1 MAEKDALQTEHDE
14 NEQTESNEQPESNDQ
29 QETNEQHGGN
39 QQPEGNEQHSGSD
52 PQGSNIDEAAD
63 TVAEDESAPDSDE
76 RAAQDEQRDTKI
88 EQLEAELAEA
98 RRTAEENY
106 QKWLRAQADFD
117 NFRKRTR
124 AEKEEMAKYA
134 SLSVIEKLLPCMDNF
149 DRALAASRDNRDFDS
164 LLKGLEMIY
173 GQLNQLL
180 EQEEVKPIE
189 AVGTPF
195 NPEFHQAVM
204 QVESD
209 EHEEGIVVEELQ
221 KGYMLKDKVIRPSM
235 VKVSN

>member
-1 MAEKDALQTEHDE
+1 MAEHEKQQMELE
-14 NEQTESNEQPESNDQ
+14 NEQQVNEEQPENP
-29 QETNEQHGGN
+29 ENKEQVDN
-39 QQPEGNEQHSGSD
+39 PD
-52 PQGSNIDEAAD
+52 PQGSDIDENERQKD
-63 TVAEDESAPDSDE
+63 EGAEGESGTEQASAPSSGEVDLKKALEE
-76 RAAQDEQRDTKI
+76 RDRKI
-88 EQLEAELAEA
+88 EQLEAELEEA

-124 AEKEEMAKYA
+124 TEKEEMQKYA

-149 DRALAASRDNRDFDS
+149 ERALTASRENPDFDS

-173 GQLNQLL
+173 AQMNKLL
-180 EQEEVKPIE
+180 EEEEVKPIE

-195 NPEFHQAVM
+195 NPEYHQAVM
-204 QVESD
+204 QVESE
-209 EHEEGIVVEELQ
+209 EHEEGIVVEEML

-235 VKVSN
+235 VKVSK